1 MECLS
6 RFCYCVFVF
15 IVLLM
20 AGCRHKRNVTDQYP
34 FRRGCYS
41 IAWGIP
47 AAALDT
53 LVRKDSSWSRISW
66 VLNSRTDGKI
76 VVVRRKGRDYYL
88 EFTERDKLF
97 SMNYI
102 SERGDL
108 DSVSAMIL
116 RYYGEPDKSER
127 VNGNFENKIWQVEG
141 DSVSLEIQLLITRN
155 DYSLKVLNK
164 NISN

>member
-1 MECLS
+1 
-6 RFCYCVFVF
+6 
-15 IVLLM
+15 
-20 AGCRHKRNVTDQYP
+20 
-34 FRRGCYS
+34 
-41 IAWGIP
+41 
-47 AAALDT
+47 
-53 LVRKDSSWSRISW
+53 
-66 VLNSRTDGKI
+66 
-76 VVVRRKGRDYYL
+76 
-88 EFTERDKLF
+88 
-97 SMNYI
+97 MNYI